1 MIFCEESGFICPCSK
16 CLPEANVNSFALILF
31 AEEYL
36 KQPSI
41 DYVVLLLQLTLIKIN
56 AEKKQDKQIK
66 IQNVI
71 REKGHEKVEWNSVLH

>member
-1 MIFCEESGFICPCSK
+1 MYGLKTFLVIFCEECGSICPCSK

-31 AEEYL
+31 IEEYS
-36 KQPSI
+36 KQSSI
-41 DYVVLLLQLTLIKIN
+41 DYVVLLLQLTLIKIY

-71 REKGHEKVEWNSVLH
+71 R

>member
-1 MIFCEESGFICPCSK
+1 M
-16 CLPEANVNSFALILF
+16 NSFALILF
-31 AEEYL
+31 VEEYS

-41 DYVVLLLQLTLIKIN
+41 DYLVLLLQLTLIKIY

-71 REKGHEKVEWNSVLH
+71 REKGHEEVEWNSVLH